1 MNASIIL
8 VIIFIIFKKCVPL
21 LNKSNN
27 IPHLFRRLRGW
38 FHVKW
43 ATDKIDIIEEN
54 IEQICCHAKYD

>member
-1 MNASIIL
+1 MCS
-8 VIIFIIFKKCVPL
+8 L

-27 IPHLFRRLRGW
+27 IPHLFRRLREW